1 MPSKLI
7 DPFSEEEFEYI
18 DPFEQN
24 EAENE
29 GGVGAA
35 FGAGVD
41 KVQEL
46 GYRAVKGFTDV
57 GAAKADQTNMIGR
70 TIGQDG
76 SLSKWAQAGIEDNIA
91 EASTYQPTVK
101 SYKDIDSLDD
111 FGSYA
116 GELIAGSVPY
126 MAAAVTPIG
135 AGTLAGGLSEEA
147 YDGQP
152 ADEKDAVRA
161 VASGVGQMALER
173 LGIKGSLGQIGRDVL
188 KNGVLA
194 TAKKI
199 GQGGLV
205 KAAKDPK
212 TAALFGRQI
221 LKGALWEGATESGQE
236 ALAQWGAGASLDEI
250 HGLDEAF
257 IGGLTVGGI
266 IRTSSEGA
274 QRVIAWQQ
282 KSSDVAKNGIQA
294 LVEQGVMQD
303 DAIEQVRSQ
312 MIESGIKQGLSEV
325 ESAAAAG
332 RTMKVE
338 FGIEHEIFAP
348 IAKDVAS
355 RRAEMHQRLNEQ
367 RIDAG
372 IGAAQQALAGEGALS
387 AEQLIQTQMNGGR
400 IVDPFDDT
408 AEANVEPLT
417 DNEPVAEHDAEPVE
431 ESLLTAGIVSVAI
444 PKVESTED
452 EKVVDASADKAPP
465 LIDDP
470 VKQLQLPLTLT
481 PSTEGVLG
489 SEAMQIDE
497 ASNQAALSPENNLPE
512 PSQAQKEAGNY
523 KMGHVKVNGMDVSI
537 ENPKGSQRSGV
548 DSDGMDWSVT
558 MNQHYGYIKGTE
570 GADGDHVDVFIGDS
584 PQVDNVYIVD
594 QIEPKSGKFDE
605 HKVMIGFETE
615 SEAKDGYL
623 SNYADGWKGIGAI
636 TQMPVDEFKRW
647 VKTKATKLPV
657 VYKAPSLTPK
667 EQSKPAKIEDFGEV
681 LLGAAKHTYSF
692 NESLE
697 AEVDI
702 ETAPLSKSFPQPDY
716 QQLTDEG
723 ADPVALALVAQLRGE
738 IKTKPKKYGKSAW
751 ASQVDNSRAFSVKL
765 LSGAHSVDDVAKK
778 MWAHDQNVY
787 GRQYIKHLP
796 DVIAIAKDIPAS
808 SIKLL
813 GSYKL
818 NEAHYS
824 LFHGEKDVDKWVV
837 TNTKQGG
844 GLGGMSNQAHFDTK
858 KEALTFIKE
867 QVTDTTTVNDK
878 KLAKFDIWTERG
890 KSGVVF
896 LGKKLAANKYIEL
909 KRFDKGSEARAYR
922 VDNNVELVELLKQKR
937 QVGAMRRPDNN
948 PRVGEEHRKGK
959 DATPELFSN
968 TFGFR
973 GVQFG
978 NWVEGIKRQNDL
990 NYAFDGLMDLAS
1002 VINVPPM
1009 ALSLNGQLGLAFGAR
1024 GKGGKNSAAAHYEP
1038 NSVVI
1043 NLTKKQGS
1051 GSLAHEWFHALDN
1064 YFAKMDNESVGEQ
1077 SSSYLTDSSRQAGL
1091 LKEGKYQRSSSDD
1104 FGVRAEVFDAF
1115 KRVTSTIKKETDLV
1129 NRSAQR
1135 DKFRSKDYWGTVV
1148 EMTARS
1154 FERYVIGKLEQ
1165 QGFESDYL
1173 ANIVNESSTA
1183 AMDEVSDYPYPLAVE
1198 MDVVNK
1204 AYDGLFDTLKTKET
1218 DKGVALFRKD
1228 ASTVYN
1234 KGKLKPKGIPLSE
1247 AKAIAQ
1253 EFLDSYNGNIKLE
1266 FKVRQTQEELY
1277 GPEATIEKY
1286 GRIKG
1291 SYNGKGRSVLGLVSG
1306 NLHSSADAR
1315 ETLRH
1320 EILGH
1325 YGLATF
1331 SQTDK
1336 KAILDKI
1343 IDAQSEPTLKVQWDK
1358 IKADSYYSKLDINQ
1372 QAEEVFAHTVE
1383 NYRNGFQRFY
1393 DTIIA
1398 WLKGSLRKVGLNKY
1412 PSSSQE
1418 LHRLA
1423 ATIAKQIRSGER
1435 GGPINSNNQTMH
1447 RTESAGHSLPDE
1459 NLKAYFIRNVQDKFY
1474 RLKLAQR
1481 DLEVN
1486 DSNNAYRAEE
1496 AFHGKIGED
1505 LRKLKLEHTD
1515 KIAKTM
1521 AEHSLSQDEVDLY
1534 LIAKH
1539 AKERNAYI
1547 DTINPEL
1554 SGAGSGMNNDQA
1566 QAILDKA
1573 VLESKRLALESVA
1586 NEVYSMLEKS
1596 RVNMVNFGLEQ
1607 QDAIDTWKSQYQYYV
1622 PLKGYAAEDGT
1633 HTNKGKKFGTGKG
1646 FNIKGRETIKA
1657 MGRRSLAESPLLHT
1671 IADTTQAVIRA
1682 RKNEVGQTFLKL
1694 VESNPD
1700 PELWQIYTAND
1711 PDYRRGEISQ
1721 DGEKVIGQVKMTA
1734 FEMGNA
1740 KDKYFTT
1747 KVDGEEHFIKI
1758 KDPLLLQAMGNLG
1771 VDQSNML
1778 TRTLGVA
1785 TRTLSALVTTWNPE
1799 FMATNF
1805 ARDIQ
1810 TAIYNVMAETQVKDG
1825 KALNTDKLALK
1836 MIKSTPRAM
1845 AVLRQGFRN
1854 NKFDGSA
1861 RFSSPKW
1868 GNYLKEFLESG
1879 AKTGWVN
1886 QKDIEGLA
1894 NELKGTISR
1903 ASNTKQG
1910 KVRRMGKQVA
1920 DFVSDYNDVVEN
1932 ATRFSVF
1939 YHARE
1944 QGISVKQA
1952 SSLAKN
1958 LTINFNRKG
1967 EVSNTINA
1975 LFMFANASVQGTANM
1990 LRAIATPKDRSKSL
2004 WDPQF
2009 YNLSQKMAIGT
2020 IGATVVMA
2028 NLMREIGGD
2037 DEDGTAFYDK
2047 IPDHVKASNF
2057 VLMLGG
2063 SDYVAIPMPYGYNL
2077 FANLGHSIDSAI
2089 QGKSV
2094 SRIASNLVLSAAGNF
2109 SPIGVQESDEM
2120 INGLVKTVT
2129 PTVGKPLIELALNEN
2144 FFGGNIYSEQR
2155 GYGANKSDAHLG
2167 NSRTWEWT
2175 NDLAVWLN
2183 DVTGGSKFRSGAI
2196 DITPQSIEHFAKF
2209 MGGGVLQF
2217 GLRWQNL
2224 AVKAMEG
2231 KEIESREIPF
2241 ARRFYKQLNPKAA
2254 IGEFYIAK
2262 DSLAKVKAD
2271 YLSLHGKDKVEF
2283 EREYESSLE
2292 LQKFASSIEKSLRN
2306 LNKQKRS
2313 IEASRISVGEKERRI
2328 QLIEGKKVELTLRF
2342 SKKRNELGLQEL

>member
-18 DPFEQN
+18 DPFE
-24 EAENE
+24 EAEVESN
-29 GGVGAA
+29 GGVTAA

-57 GAAKADQTNMIGR
+57 GAEKAEQTNIIGR

-76 SLSKWAQAGIEDNIA
+76 SLSKWAQSGVEENIA

-152 ADEKDAVRA
+152 TDDKNAVRA
-161 VASGVGQMALER
+161 VASGVGQMVLER
-173 LGIKGSLGQIGRDVL
+173 LGIKGALGQVGRDVL

-221 LKGALWEGATESGQE
+221 LKGALWEGATEAGQE

-250 HGLDEAF
+250 HSLDEAF

-274 QRVIAWQQ
+274 QRVMAWQK

-303 DAIEQVRSQ
+303 DAIEQVRNQ
-312 MIESGIKQGLSEV
+312 MIESGIKQGLSEA

-348 IAKDVAS
+348 IAQDVAS
-355 RRAEMHQRLNEQ
+355 RRAEMHERLNQQ

-387 AEQLIQTQMNGGR
+387 AEQLIQTQMNEGR
-400 IVDPFDDT
+400 IVDPFDDV
-408 AEANVEPLT
+408 AEANVEPITLK
-417 DNEPVAEHDAEPVE
+417 DSVE
-431 ESLLTAGIVSVAI
+431 GENA
-444 PKVESTED
+444 
-452 EKVVDASADKAPP
+452 VDASANKSPP
-465 LIDDP
+465 VIDDP
-470 VKQLQLPLTLT
+470 IKQLQLPLTPT
-481 PSTEGVLG
+481 PSTEGVLD
-489 SEAMQIDE
+489 SEAKQIDE

-523 KMGHVKVNGMDVSI
+523 KMGHVKVNGMAVSI

-548 DSDGMDWSVT
+548 DSDGKDWSVT
-558 MNQHYGYIKGTE
+558 MKQHYGYIKGTE

-584 PQVDNVYIVD
+584 PQVDSVYIVD

-605 HKVMIGFETE
+605 HKVMIGFESE
-615 SEAKDGYL
+615 LEAKDGYL

-636 TQMPVDEFKRW
+636 TKMPVDEFKQW
-647 VKTKATKLPV
+647 VKTQATKKPF
-657 VYKAPSLTPK
+657 VYKVPINLAPK
-667 EQSKPAKIEDFGEV
+667 EEVKVEADETLMINEESNTAAVIETDNERSSTPVAPKSAKIEDFGEV

-692 NESLE
+692 NESLG
-697 AEVDI
+697 AEVDT

-716 QQLTDEG
+716 QKLTDEG

-738 IKTKPKKYGKSAW
+738 IKTKPKKYGKGGW
-751 ASQVDNSRAFSVKL
+751 ASQVDSSRAFSVKL
-765 LSGAHSVDDVAKK
+765 LSGEHSVDDVAKK

-808 SIKLL
+808 SIKSL
-813 GSYKL
+813 GNYKL

-844 GLGGMSNQAHFDTK
+844 GLGGMGNQAHFDTK
-858 KEALTFIKE
+858 QEALTFIKE
-867 QVTDTTTVNDK
+867 QVTDTSTVNDK

-959 DATPELFSN
+959 DATPDLFSN

-978 NWVEGIKRQNDL
+978 NWVEGGKRQNDL

-1002 VINVPPM
+1002 VINVPPK

-1077 SSSYLTDSSRQAGL
+1077 SSLYLTDSSRQAGL
-1091 LKEGKYQRSSSDD
+1091 LKEGRYQRSSSDD
-1104 FGVRAEVFDAF
+1104 FGVRPEVFDAF

-1135 DKFRSKDYWGTVV
+1135 DKFRAKNYWGTVV

-1154 FERYVIGKLEQ
+1154 FERYVIGKLAQ
-1165 QGFESDYL
+1165 QGYESDYL

-1183 AMDEVSDYPYPLAVE
+1183 AMDEMSDYPYPLAVE

-1228 ASTVYN
+1228 ASTVFN

-1253 EFLDSYNGNIKLE
+1253 EFVDSYNGNIKLE

-1291 SYNGKGRSVLGLVSG
+1291 SYNGKGKSVLGLVSG

-1331 SQTDK
+1331 SQIDK

-1383 NYRNGFQRFY
+1383 NYRNGLQRLY

-1423 ATIAKQIRSGER
+1423 ATIAKQIRSGDR
-1435 GGPINSNNQTMH
+1435 GGPIDSNNQTMH
-1447 RTESAGHSLPDE
+1447 RRESAGHSLPDE

-1481 DLEVN
+1481 DLDVN
-1486 DSNNAYRAEE
+1486 DSNNAYMAEE

-1505 LRKLKLEHTD
+1505 LRKLELEHTD

-1554 SGAGSGMNNDQA
+1554 GGAGSGMNNDQA

-1596 RVNMVNFGLEQ
+1596 RVNIVNFGLEQ

-1633 HTNKGKKFGTGKG
+1633 HTSKSKKFGTGKG
-1646 FNIKGRETIKA
+1646 FNIRGRETIKA

-1671 IADTTQAVIRA
+1671 IEDTTQAVIRA
-1682 RKNEVGQTFLKL
+1682 RKNEVGQTFLRL

-1711 PDYRRGEISQ
+1711 PDYRRGEVSQ

-1747 KVDGEEHFIKI
+1747 KVDGVEHFIKL

-1771 VDQSNML
+1771 VDQSNLL

-1810 TAIYNVMAETQVKDG
+1810 AAIYNVVAETQVNDG
-1825 KALNTDKLALK
+1825 KALNTEKLALK

-1861 RFSSPKW
+1861 RFSNPKW
-1868 GNYLKEFLESG
+1868 GRYLKEFLESG

-1886 QKDIEGLA
+1886 QKDIQGLA

-1932 ATRFSVF
+1932 ATRFSVY

-1967 EVSNTINA
+1967 EVSNTVNA

-1990 LRAIATPKDRSKSL
+1990 LRAVATPKDRSKSL

-2020 IGATVVMA
+2020 IGTTVVMA

-2037 DEDGTAFYDK
+2037 DEDGTPFYDK
-2047 IPDHVKASNF
+2047 VPDHVKATNF
-2057 VLMLGG
+2057 VIMLGG
-2063 SDYVAIPMPYGYNL
+2063 MDYVAIPMPYGYNL
-2077 FANLGHSIDSAI
+2077 FANIGHSIDGVI
-2089 QGKSV
+2089 QGKS
-2094 SRIASNLVLSAAGNF
+2094 IGKLATGLVLSAAGTF
-2109 SPIGVQESDEM
+2109 SPIGF
-2120 INGLVKTVT
+2120 T
-2129 PTVGKPLIELALNEN
+2129 PTVATPFVEVDRNKN
-2144 FFGGNIYSEQR
+2144 FFGGNIYPEQH
-2155 GYGANKSDAHLG
+2155 GFGAKKSDSHLG
-2167 NSRTWEWT
+2167 TNYTWEWT
-2175 NDLAVWLN
+2175 KELTIWLN
-2183 DVTGGSKFRSGAI
+2183 EVTGGSKFRSGMA
-2196 DITPQSIEHFAKF
+2196 DFTPQSIEHLAKF

-2231 KEIESREIPF
+2231 KEIESRDIPF
-2241 ARRFYKQLNPKAA
+2241 ARRFYKRLNPKAA
-2254 IGEFYIAK
+2254 IGEFYTAK
-2262 DSLAKVKAD
+2262 DTLAKVKAD

-2283 EREYESSLE
+2283 KREYKLSLE
-2292 LQKFASSIEKSLRN
+2292 LQKFASNIEKSLRN
-2306 LNKQKRS
+2306 LNKQKGS
-2313 IEASRISVGEKERRI
+2313 IEASRLSSLEKERRI
-2328 QLIEGKKVELTLRF
+2328 QLIEDKKIELTLRF